1 MVNDEIINV
10 TFEHFYTGNIMVI
23 DLIILPLNTFIKV
36 YPMVKLIINV
46 TFEHFYTGN
55 ILW

>member
-1 MVNDEIINV
+1 MVNDEIINI
-10 TFEHFYTGNIMVI
+10 TFEHFYTGN
-23 DLIILPLNTFIKV
+23 K
-36 YPMVKLIINV
+36 YPMVNDEIINI